1 MSFGRSSD
9 LVVQRRLDNGLGYVG
24 AGISGIGKGWL
35 IGCPFFSVLG
45 YAQQLACLV
54 LVAGL

>member
-1 MSFGRSSD
+1 M
-9 LVVQRRLDNGLGYVG
+9 VVQRRLDNGLGYVG